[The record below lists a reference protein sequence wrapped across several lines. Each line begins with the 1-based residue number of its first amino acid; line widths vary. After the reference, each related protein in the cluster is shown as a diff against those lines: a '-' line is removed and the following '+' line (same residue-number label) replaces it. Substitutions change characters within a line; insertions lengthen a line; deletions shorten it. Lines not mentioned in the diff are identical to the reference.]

1 MEKRKHSESENN
13 DGKYLIGIGIFLIL
27 ATSGVLGGLVEL
39 VFGIVGAVIGIVVG
53 LIGAVIGIVFGVLG
67 AVLGI
72 GGAVI
77 GIVAGTAIF
86 WVPLLIL
93 AIVMN
98 GSSSKE
104 KPKAKRKISVTE

>member
-1 MEKRKHSESENN
+1 MQKRKHNDSNDNN
-13 DGKYLIGIGIFLIL
+13 QLLIGLGILFVL
-27 ATSGVLGGLVEL
+27 AATGLLGGLIEL

-93 AIVMN
+93 AVVMN
-98 GSSSKE
+98 GSSNSE